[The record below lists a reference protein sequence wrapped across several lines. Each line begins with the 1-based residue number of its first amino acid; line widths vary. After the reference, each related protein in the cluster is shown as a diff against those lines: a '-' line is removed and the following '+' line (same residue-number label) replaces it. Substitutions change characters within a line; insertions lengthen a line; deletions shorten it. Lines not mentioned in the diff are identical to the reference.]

1 MRSIWAVP
9 LRGFKIDAYLVMY
22 HACHICLR
30 KAPIVAVSH
39 SRLIRAVSLF
49 VLKNEAFPTYTAF
62 NCVLSLKKSEVYFP
76 LSALE
81 MNCFTSWLRE
91 WAILHVYCICWRTAP
106 FCLKARKAGCHS
118 PLKRAVSPQGEER
131 GISRVCCTCH
141 IMIFSSIV
149 IHFGLFRSFFNT
161 LLNTSASICR
171 LLDNVKNTMFPI
183 IFVFISKL
191 SC

>member
-30 KAPIVAVSH
+30 KAAIVAVNH
-39 SRLIRAVSLF
+39 LRLIRAVFF

-81 MNCFTSWLRE
+81 MNCFTSWLKE
-91 WAILHVYCICWRTAP
+91 WAILHVS
-106 FCLKARKAGCHS
+106 L
-118 PLKRAVSPQGEER
+118 QG
-131 GISRVCCTCH
+131 S
-141 IMIFSSIV
+141 
-149 IHFGLFRSFFNT
+149 
-161 LLNTSASICR
+161 
-171 LLDNVKNTMFPI
+171 KNEAY
-183 IFVFISKL
+183 FVYAAL
-191 SC
+191 V